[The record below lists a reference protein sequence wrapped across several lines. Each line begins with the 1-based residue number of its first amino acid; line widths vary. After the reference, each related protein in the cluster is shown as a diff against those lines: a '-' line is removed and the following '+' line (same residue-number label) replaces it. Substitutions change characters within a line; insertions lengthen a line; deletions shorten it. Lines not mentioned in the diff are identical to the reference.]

1 MRKSFTVKTKDY
13 KKEIKT
19 MKKLLTTLIAAVICI
34 TVCLSLTSCGT
45 KSNELV
51 LGFDAEFPPY
61 GYLDSAT
68 EKYIGFDIE
77 LAQKV
82 CDNLGYELQPYPVD
96 WDSKDML
103 LDSGTID
110 CIWSGFT
117 YEGREDGYTWSDKYI
132 SSSIVI
138 LTDDSDIKTLA
149 DLTNKDVAVQKG
161 SSGETAINKE
171 EKADLKSSFKSISTE
186 ADYNTAY
193 SKLKAGS
200 YDAIIIDYA
209 VAKKYQNADSDLII
223 LDETVTSENYAV
235 GFKKGNNELCK
246 TVNDE
251 LKKVSEDSEFIKSL
265 CEKYGIDYN
274 SYLLGK

>member
-1 MRKSFTVKTKDY
+1 
-13 KKEIKT
+13 
-19 MKKLLTTLIAAVICI
+19 MKKIVTLILTAILSVAACI
-34 TVCLSLTSCGT
+34 AFTACGDKKTS
-45 KSNELV
+45 LV

-61 GYLDSAT
+61 GYLDSST
-68 EKYIGFDIE
+68 GKYVGFDIE

-82 CDNLGYELQPYPVD
+82 CDNLGYELELNPID
-96 WDSKDML
+96 WDAKDSL

-110 CIWSGFT
+110 FIWNGFT
-117 YEGREDGYTWSDKYI
+117 YEGRENDYTWSDKYI

-138 LTDDSDIKTLA
+138 LTADSDIKTVA
-149 DLTNKDVAVQKG
+149 DLKNKDVAVQKG

-171 EKADLKSSFKSISTE
+171 EKADLKASFKSISTE

-193 SKLKAGS
+193 TKLKAGS

-209 VAKKYQNADSDLII
+209 VAKKYQKTDSSLII
-223 LDETVTSENYAV
+223 LEETVTSENYAI

-246 TVNDE
+246 KINDE
-251 LKKVSEDSEFIKSL
+251 LKKVSEDSAFIQSL
-265 CEKYGIDYN
+265 CDKYGVDYN